1 MEGKVLMAINGP
13 IKKLLNI
20 LILCLM
26 CGCSVIKPPAIKE
39 EIRYVERDSLV
50 LTEKEVLIPKERIV
64 DVVPA
69 YDTLNME
76 TSMAEARAW
85 VDTTTHTLKGELK
98 NKSGTQYK
106 YVDREKIVY
115 KDSIVTKEVPVEVEK
130 IVKTHYPYEK
140 WLWIYTILSLA
151 GLALLAYFKIRP

>member
-1 MEGKVLMAINGP
+1 MRYFSSAI
-13 IKKLLNI
+13 ILLAI
-20 LILCLM
+20 LT
-26 CGCSVIKPPAIKE
+26 GCATIRPVPVE
-39 EIRYVERDSLV
+39 TVIRYETRDSLILRDSTV
-50 LTEKEVLIPKERIV
+50 MIPIERIV

-69 YDTLNME
+69 YDTLKME

-98 NKSGTQYK
+98 NKAGTQYK

-115 KDSIVTKEVPVEVEK
+115 KDSIVTKEVPVEVEV
-130 IVKTHYPYEK
+130 VKTVHPKYEK

>member
-1 MEGKVLMAINGP
+1 MRYFSSAI
-13 IKKLLNI
+13 ILLATI
-20 LILCLM
+20 T
-26 CGCSVIKPPAIKE
+26 GCATIKPVP
-39 EIRYVERDSLV
+39 VETIIQYETRDSLILRDSTV
-50 LTEKEVLIPKERIV
+50 IIPIERVV
-64 DVVPA
+64 DVVQP
-69 YDTLNME
+69 YDTLKME

-98 NKSGTQYK
+98 NKAGTQYK

-140 WLWIYTILSLA
+140 WLWLWFVLSVS
-151 GLALLAYFKIRP
+151 GLALLAYFKFRP